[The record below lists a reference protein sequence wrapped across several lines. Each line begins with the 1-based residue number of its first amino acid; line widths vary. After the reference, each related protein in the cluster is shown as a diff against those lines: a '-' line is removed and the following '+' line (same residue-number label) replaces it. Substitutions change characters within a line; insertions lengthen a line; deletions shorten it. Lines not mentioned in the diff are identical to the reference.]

1 MFRRARDNRGV
12 RLSVKRAKLLVRL
25 WLGNFKHH
33 LLTSILF
40 AASCGT
46 AFAQTAPFVN
56 PGPLPTDITPIRIRE
71 TKELFQPG
79 PTLYM
84 FQKLPA
90 RLWFNLNTEINQR
103 YESNVYLTQHGHA
116 SDYVFRSFPN
126 ITVGYNMFGN
136 TSIYSNYFVIKDV
149 YANSDHHNL
158 TGPTTQSV
166 SMGLR
171 NTKQIGH
178 RTSLQFDF
186 QAREL
191 WQQAGLHQA
200 DLIPGALITRV
211 LTPHSIVFLN
221 FQLQM
226 RGRNYFVCPTREL
239 DPFYTI
245 GVVYNKGM
253 WQFSAVDTY
262 ITNFRDPPFTGSIP
276 QHGNVA
282 MIADFEIARQ
292 ISKKLPNVVA
302 FLRAEPIFNWH
313 SGGTPGISGFDFR
326 LYSGIR
332 FTLVKPSYASTMNQ
346 LKKELQTSSALPN
359 TAGPNSSAP
368 NGPSSSSTS
377 NQTSTMNAPNAG
389 ISVPMNQPAS
399 MAVPPQKTIKEA
411 ALDTTDTSTAPAV
424 PADLLPLHSPLSP
437 GGL

>member
-1 MFRRARDNRGV
+1 MFGRIRADQV
-12 RLSVKRAKLLVRL
+12 TRLRIERAKLFATQ
-25 WLGNFKHH
+25 WLGKFSHH
-33 LLTSILF
+33 LLISILLVT
-40 AASCGT
+40 SCRP
-46 AFAQTAPFVN
+46 AFAQAVPFVN
-56 PGPLPTDITPIRIRE
+56 PGPLPTDVTPIRIQQ

-84 FQKLPA
+84 FQKLPS

-103 YESNVYLTQHGHA
+103 YESNVYLTQHGHS
-116 SDYVFRSFPN
+116 SDYVFRTYPN
-126 ITVGYNMFGN
+126 VTVGYNMFGN
-136 TSIYSNYFVIKDV
+136 TSIYSNYFVIKDL
-149 YANSDHHNL
+149 YANSNHHNL

-178 RTSLQFDF
+178 RNTLQLDF

-211 LTPHSIVFLN
+211 LTPHSVIFLN

-292 ISKKLPNVVA
+292 ISRKLPNVVA

-359 TAGPNSSAP
+359 TPGQISSAP
-368 NGPSSSSTS
+368 NDPASGSTP
-377 NQTSTMNAPNAG
+377 NQSTRISDPNAG
-389 ISVPMNQPAS
+389 GSASANQPAS
-399 MAVPPQKTIKEA
+399 TPD
-411 ALDTTDTSTAPAV
+411 LSTAPTV
-424 PADLLPLHSPLSP
+424 PPDLLPLHSPLSP